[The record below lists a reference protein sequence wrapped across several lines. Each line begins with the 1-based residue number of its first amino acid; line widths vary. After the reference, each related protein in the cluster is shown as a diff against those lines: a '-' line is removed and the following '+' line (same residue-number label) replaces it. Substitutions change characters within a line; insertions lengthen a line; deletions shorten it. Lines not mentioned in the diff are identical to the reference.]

1 MALTAG
7 SKDVWAGAV
16 EADDPEVVMLELQ
29 ALLLHALRQYWL
41 PRHLIHVIRTCPKV
55 RPCCQRIWTP
65 CLLKVPSLDF

>member
-7 SKDVWAGAV
+7 SKDVWAGTV

-29 ALLLHALRQYWL
+29 ALLLHALRHYWL

-55 RPCCQRIWTP
+55 RPCFQRIWTP